1 MSEGGGERGF
11 TLMWHHSEVYK
22 SLQFYRV
29 WWKKVLGMST
39 VGISQWGSHSGN
51 LKYSGDL
58 NSGNIWIVNFYII
71 VIRYKVFDEQHQRAG
86 QNIQP
91 TKKSEKLIK

>member
-1 MSEGGGERGF
+1 MSEGSGGKGF
-11 TLMWHHSEVYK
+11 YTNVTSLWGVQIIAILQGLMKEGPWYE
-22 SLQFYRV
+22 
-29 WWKKVLGMST
+29 
-39 VGISQWGSHSGN
+39 HSGD